1 MKDPIKLARRI
12 FLVAGIYGL
21 VVTIPLYFSE
31 HPQGIDYPP
40 DITHPEW
47 YYGFA
52 GVVVAWAIMFLFLSR
67 DPIRYRPLMIP
78 AMIEKFSFPPAV
90 VVLFMQ
96 GRIPDSF
103 LPLAVIDFLFGV
115 AFVVSYIKTKNT
127 SNNPIT

>member
-1 MKDPIKLARRI
+1 MKDPILFAKRV

-21 VVTIPLYFSE
+21 VATLPLYFSE

-40 DITHPEW
+40 DLTHPEW

-67 DPIRYRPLMIP
+67 DPLRYRPLMIP
-78 AMIEKFSFPPAV
+78 SMIEKLSFPPAM
-90 VVLFMQ
+90 VVLYLQ

-103 LPLAVIDFLFGV
+103 LPLALIDFLFAV
-115 AFVVSYIKTKNT
+115 AFFVAYRRTKNIQ
-127 SNNPIT
+127 SS